1 MFVTWDV
8 TRQSYNNK
16 RCIKW
21 NYCLNQGG
29 DILFIAHK
37 RQSDGEEQSLLN
49 HLSGTAKRAGCFAET
64 FNNKEYAVSVGML
77 HDIGKYSLEFQKR
90 IKNNGKRCDHSTAGA
105 RVITQNKYWGK
116 LAAYCIAGHHS
127 GLQDCGS
134 STDAGG
140 EGTLYGRLAADYSI
154 PSFDAYK
161 EELDEFQ
168 YVNLGKPN
176 IQPLNKGGFSIS
188 FFIRMLYSCLVDAD
202 YLDTEFFMQDG
213 KVDRKIEYDFKSFYE
228 KLDLKLNSFI
238 EEGLINKKRK
248 EILNK
253 CIDKS
258 RNNRGLYTLT
268 VPTGGGKT
276 LSSMAFAIN
285 HLHENDMDRIIYVI
299 PYTSIIEQN
308 AKIFKDIFGNKSV
321 LEHHCNFDFNDND
334 EEYNKQKLS
343 AENWDIP
350 IIVTTNVQ
358 FFESLFANKSSR
370 CRKLHNIAN
379 SVIIFDEVQM
389 FPTEYLTPCI
399 MTIAEL
405 IHNYNSTAVLCSAT
419 QPALGNRFPKEIE
432 SIELCENTD
441 ELYKVFKRT
450 KIIKR
455 GQVSS
460 PDIANEINT
469 LKQCLCIVNTRK
481 HAIELFKLL
490 EGDGNFHLST
500 LMCPEHR
507 RDVLKEIKYRLKH
520 GLHCR
525 VVSTRLIEAG
535 VDVDFPRV
543 YRMVC
548 GLDSIIQATGRCNR
562 EGKLVNELNEKIYGE
577 VHVFEPE
584 EEYMKK
590 QPPSFKQE
598 IEITKQ
604 IIRQFDD
611 ISSPEAINEYFK
623 RLYRYRGEEGLDN
636 KNIYKR
642 LEAGVEKLKFN
653 FDFETIAKEF
663 KLIEENTHHIV
674 IPFNDYA
681 EILIEKLRHADLYK
695 GIIRSLQGY
704 TVNVYDQEFNALLG
718 AGKLAVIRDNI
729 FALSSMSDYDNKTG
743 LKIEERLGIGIY
755 L

>member
-1 MFVTWDV
+1 M
-8 TRQSYNNK
+8 
-16 RCIKW
+16 
-21 NYCLNQGG
+21 
-29 DILFIAHK
+29 FIAHI
-37 RQSDGEEQSLLN
+37 RESDGIEQSLLD
-49 HLSGTAKRAGCFAET
+49 HLSGTADKAGCFAEV
-64 FNNKEYAVSVGML
+64 FNNKEYAITVGML
-77 HDIGKYSLEFQKR
+77 HDIGKYSLLFQNR

-105 RVITQNKYWGK
+105 RVIMKNKYWGK

-127 GLQDCGS
+127 GLQNCGS
-134 STDAGG
+134 STDVGR
-140 EGTLYGRLAADYSI
+140 EGTLNGRLAMDYII
-154 PSFDAYK
+154 PPFDAYK
-161 EELDEFQ
+161 EEIDESMYIRLD
-168 YVNLGKPN
+168 KPN
-176 IQPLNKGGFSIS
+176 IRPLNKGGFSIS

-202 YLDTEFFMQDG
+202 YLDTEFFMKDG
-213 KVDRKIEYDFKSFYE
+213 KVDRKIEYDFKLFYE
-228 KLDLKLNSFI
+228 KLVLKLNSFI

-253 CIDKS
+253 CLEKS
-258 RNNRGLYTLT
+258 RNKRGLYTLT

-276 LSSMAFAIN
+276 LSSMAFAIK
-285 HLHENDMDRIIYVI
+285 HLLENNMDRIIYVI

-308 AKIFKDIFGNKSV
+308 AKIFKNIFGNESV

-379 SVIIFDEVQM
+379 SVIVFDEVQM

-399 MTIAEL
+399 MAIAEL
-405 IHNYNSTAVLCSAT
+405 VYNYNSTALLCSAT
-419 QPALGNRFPKEIE
+419 QPALSNRFPREIK
-432 SIELCENTD
+432 SIEICENTD

-450 KIIKR
+450 DVLYRGKI
-455 GQVSS
+455 SS
-460 PDIANEINT
+460 QDLANEINP

-481 HAIELFKLL
+481 HALELFRLL
-490 EGDGNFHLST
+490 EGEGNFHLST

-507 RDVLKEIKYRLKH
+507 REVLNEIEHRLKN
-520 GLHCR
+520 GLHCC
-525 VVSTRLIEAG
+525 VISTRLIEAG

-543 YRMVC
+543 YRMIG
-548 GLDSIIQATGRCNR
+548 GLDSILQAAGRCNR
-562 EGKLVNELNEKIYGE
+562 EGKLVNELKEKIYGE

-584 EEYMKK
+584 EKYMKK

-604 IIRQFDD
+604 IIRQFKD

-623 RLYRYRGEEGLDN
+623 RLYHYRGEDGLDN
-636 KNIYKR
+636 KKIYKR
-642 LEAGVEKLKFN
+642 FEVGAEKLKFN

-663 KLIEENTHHIV
+663 KLIDENTHHII
-674 IPFNDYA
+674 IPLNNNA
-681 EILIEKLRHADLYK
+681 KKLIEQLRHAEFYK
-695 GIIRSLQGY
+695 DIIRSLQSY
-704 TVNVYDQEFNALLG
+704 TVNVFNHEFNVLLG
-718 AGKLAVIRDNI
+718 AGKLTLIRDNI
-729 FALSSMSDYDNKTG
+729 YALSSLADYDNKTG
-743 LKIEERLGIGIY
+743 LKIEERLGVGIY